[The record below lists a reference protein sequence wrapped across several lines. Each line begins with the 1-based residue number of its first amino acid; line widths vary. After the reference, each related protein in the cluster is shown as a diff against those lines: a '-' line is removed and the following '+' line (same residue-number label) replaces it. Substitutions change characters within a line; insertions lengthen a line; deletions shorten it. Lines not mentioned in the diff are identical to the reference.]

1 MIITISGDIG
11 SGKSTVAK
19 IIAKKMGLKHYS
31 VGDFMRQLAHN
42 QGISFEELTRKSFN
56 DPQIDYKLDSFT
68 QDLAHRREHNFII
81 DGRIAWH
88 FLPESVKVFL
98 KVSPD
103 VSAKRILLRKHR
115 DENFTSI
122 EAAHRARIER
132 RRIEND
138 RYRKIYHIDMEN
150 PSNYDLVISTDTR
163 SAEEVA
169 DAIIA
174 FCRERTLSLR

>member
-1 MIITISGDIG
+1 M
-11 SGKSTVAK
+11 
-19 IIAKKMGLKHYS
+19 
-31 VGDFMRQLAHN
+31 
-42 QGISFEELTRKSFN
+42 
-56 DPQIDYKLDSFT
+56 
-68 QDLAHRREHNFII
+68 
-81 DGRIAWH
+81 
-88 FLPESVKVFL
+88 SVKVFL

-174 FCRERTLSLR
+174 FCKKRTLGLR